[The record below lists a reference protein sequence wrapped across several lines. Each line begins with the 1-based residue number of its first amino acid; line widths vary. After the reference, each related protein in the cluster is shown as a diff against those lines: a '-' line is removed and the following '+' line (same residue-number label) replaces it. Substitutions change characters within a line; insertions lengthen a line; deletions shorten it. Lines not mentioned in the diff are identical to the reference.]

1 MKKERQKQD
10 SQQNKDVVQV
20 RNRAVPDLQAR
31 EALTPYVDPMIIQ
44 RAVASLDRVAPVD
57 ILALQRTA
65 GNRAVSGLIQ
75 AKLTVGPVGDRY
87 EREADRVAEQ
97 VMSMPNPQAVSSQ
110 RSAVSGQPSLQR
122 QAPEEEEEVQAKPL
136 AASITPLVQ
145 RQAEEEEKEVQT
157 KPLVQR
163 QAEEEEEKVQTKP
176 LVQRQAEEEE
186 EEEIQTKS
194 LVQRQADGSF
204 EAGSELESRLVA
216 HKGDGRP
223 LPGDIRAFMEPR
235 FGADFGG
242 VRVHT
247 GSEAAELNRRIQAK
261 AFTHGSDIHFN
272 AGQYDPASDAGKRLL
287 AHELTHVVQQ
297 NAGRV
302 RGHGGELRVQRAR
315 LIEHAELMTRVPKR
329 DLTGVVP
336 LLPRLRALDQ
346 RERRIRNRVLQYNR
360 IADDVTKYQQRLRI
374 LNELDRNIHE
384 WFGYL
389 ESRDFEREP
398 LVPHMQALLD
408 QSDAEHVAIIAA
420 IKNTSEMP
428 LDVTG
433 MEPATTTAIQT
444 LWQSIVNQ
452 TGYLKIESGGDVRFL
467 NQVLSDIAKI
477 LQGPGGQALIQ
488 YLNAAPVN
496 PAVAPQGI
504 EQARLPAGS
513 TGYETIISP
522 TTAALSRRGFAP
534 AGGAAPD
541 NEESANKPISQV
553 LYEGQTRGET
563 TYEKLST
570 PPSPAE
576 QSNYPLVTDSAS
588 LNAALLQRKRGFR
601 IVDGTDTVW
610 YKFSAG
616 QGSSTV
622 MSYGQAARSIGPAGE
637 EIITP
642 KFVMLAHEL
651 GHALRVRGGAAGQE
665 GLFAQFHETAK
676 TWSNNAEEML
686 NAQTENVVRQE
697 HGIAQKGTYKT
708 WKHLYGAS
716 LIPEIVSAFSPVMQR
731 INQAGFQERDVI
743 QFGEARP
750 AFKELV
756 MIGPMFASGFTE
768 PQQAERKRIKDAI
781 GSAMHGRAMNA
792 VPRLYDEFMASKVPL
807 LLPGYLQTISNSP
820 VKATSLEGGLTH
832 QEKIKAVAY
841 LHGHQDEFEQ
851 IKDLLHLGYFDR
863 RGTTLAQREQVRIQT
878 LSYLVDGRTIEEA
891 RTKKQELLR
900 AL

>member
-1 MKKERQKQD
+1 VGEEKRRQGKARDEGTQRG
-10 SQQNKDVVQV
+10 KRAEVV
-20 RNRAVPDLQAR
+20 RREGAGPAAVDGG
-31 EALTPYVDPMIIQ
+31 ALQ
-44 RAVASLDRVAPVD
+44 RAVARPEEARPGEVLE
-57 ILALQRTA
+57 LQRA
-65 GNRAVSGLIQ
+65 YGNRAVTRLMQRFAPSRALPSTALGTGRAGRLRVQ
-75 AKLTVGPVGDRY
+75 AKLMVGPVGDRY
-87 EREADRVAEQ
+87 EQEADRVAEQ
-97 VMSMPNPQAVSSQ
+97 VMTMPAPVSQQ
-110 RSAVSGQPSLQR
+110 RSAVSAQSPLQR
-122 QAPEEEEEVQAKPL
+122 QAPEEEEEEVQM
-136 AASITPLVQ
+136 IPLVQ
-145 RQAEEEEKEVQT
+145 R
-157 KPLVQR
+157 R
-163 QAEEEEEKVQTKP
+163 
-176 LVQRQAEEEE
+176 
-186 EEEIQTKS
+186 
-194 LVQRQADGSF
+194 ADGSF
-204 EAGSELESRLVA
+204 EAGSELESHLAA
-216 HKGDGRP
+216 HQGSGSP
-223 LPGDIRAFMEPR
+223 LPDEVRAFMEPR

-302 RGHGGELRVQRAR
+302 KGHGGELRVQRAR
-315 LIEHAELMTRVPKR
+315 LIEHAELMTKVPKR
-329 DLTGVVP
+329 DLTSVVP
-336 LLPRLRALDQ
+336 LPPRLRALDL

-433 MEPATTTAIQT
+433 MEPTTTTAIQT

-477 LQGPGGQALIQ
+477 LQGPGGQELIK
-488 YLNAAPVN
+488 YLNAVPVN

-513 TGYETIISP
+513 TGYETIVSP

-541 NEESANKPISQV
+541 SEESANKPISQV

-576 QSNYPLVTDSAS
+576 QSNYPLVTNSAS

-610 YKFSAG
+610 YKFGAG

-622 MSYGQAARSIGPAGE
+622 MNYGQAARSIGPAGE

-642 KFVMLAHEL
+642 RFVMLAHEL
-651 GHALRVRGGAAGQE
+651 GHALRVRGGAAGQG
-665 GLFAQFHETAK
+665 GLFAQFHETAE

-708 WKHLYGAS
+708 WKHLYGSS
-716 LIPEIVSAFSPVMQR
+716 LITEIVSAFGPVMQR

-743 QFGEARP
+743 QFGDARP

-756 MIGPMFASGFTE
+756 MIGPMFTSGFTE
-768 PQQAERKRIKDAI
+768 PQQAERRRIKDAI

-792 VPRLYDEFMASKVPL
+792 VPRLYNEFMASKVPL
-807 LLPGYLQTISNSP
+807 LLPGYLQTISKSP
-820 VKATSLEGGLTH
+820 AKATSLERGLAH

-891 RTKKQELLR
+891 STKKQELLR